1 MEMTAPRARTH
12 ASSYKPHKH
21 LGCMKLAWLLK
32 AAIVA
37 EVGAAVGGY
46 YVFHRF
52 NTDVQFR
59 TWLGQP

>member
-1 MEMTAPRARTH
+1 MRAVTNRT
-12 ASSYKPHKH
+12 SISRTC
-21 LGCMKLAWLLK
+21 GCMKLAWLLK

-37 EVGAAVGGY
+37 EVGAGVGGY